1 MISPYIVSGPVTGSD
16 FYGRGELLAEIA
28 AGRQRAFYILGPR
41 QIGKTSLLQQLD
53 SQLPAL
59 FLDVQWA
66 AGRLPELISQAG
78 WELDRKR
85 ARFPWLPAP
94 GALPDDD
101 LFALLRTI
109 NDHVQAAGQTLRL
122 LVDEA
127 EGLLALAGDDPS
139 ILHRLR
145 GTIQNC
151 PALRVVLVA
160 AKTLSKVN
168 ELSTIGGLSPFLS
181 GFTLRYLGGLNWDE
195 TADLL
200 RQRQTPAQVRADD
213 ELVSHL
219 FDLTNGYPLLLQLLG
234 ERLFDRGSLRPPD
247 EDDLIAIGD
256 TLERLGIFS
265 TDFAYLTNVERRVLR
280 ALIKGKP
287 VPADVDP
294 AFLHGLT
301 QLGYLRREG
310 DSYAI
315 GNAFFARWLRQSAPW
330 REKSRVS
337 DEGTLNLYKVGV
349 LRQERIASLRR
360 QLDIHIK
367 NLNRLEERAA
377 RHGMDVP
384 TRLRNEMDCEREAIA
399 RIEAE
404 LEQVRGKT

>member
-1 MISPYIVSGPVTGSD
+1 MTSPYIVSGPD

-41 QIGKTSLLQQLD
+41 QIGKTSLLHQLD

-94 GALPDDD
+94 NTLPDDD
-101 LFALLRTI
+101 LFALLRTL
-109 NDHVQAAGQTLRL
+109 NDHVQAAGQILRL

-139 ILHRLR
+139 TLYRLR

-160 AKTLSKVN
+160 AKTLSEVN
-168 ELSTIGGLSPFLS
+168 KLSTIGGLSPFLS
-181 GFTLRYLGGLNWDE
+181 GFTLRYLEGLNWDE
-195 TADLL
+195 AADLL
-200 RQRQTPAQVRADD
+200 RQRQVPAPVRADN

-219 FDLTNGYPLLLQLLG
+219 FDLTNGHPFLLQLLG
-234 ERLFDRGSLRPPD
+234 ERLFDRGSLRPPN
-247 EDDLIAIGD
+247 EDDLMAIGD

-265 TDFAYLTNVERRVLR
+265 TDFAYLTDVERRVLH
-280 ALIKGKP
+280 ALVEEKP
-287 VPADVDP
+287 FPADVDP

-315 GNAFFARWLRQSAPW
+315 GNAFFARWLRQCAPW
-330 REKSRVS
+330 GEKSRVS
-337 DEGTLNLYKVGV
+337 DESTLNLYKEGYVHRSGPPTMGSEHFDRCHH
-349 LRQERIASLRR
+349 LALHPGRR
-360 QLDIHIK
+360 GAQ
-367 NLNRLEERAA
+367 RAA
-377 RHGMDVP
+377 G
-384 TRLRNEMDCEREAIA
+384 EAA
-399 RIEAE
+399 GEAE
-404 LEQVRGKT
+404 ASRAVSRTQTDDISHHHRR